1 MEDTINSIIGFLN
14 AWGFW
19 QLVIIL
25 LIILLTAL
33 IKIPIKKAA
42 ENFAIKNNVDKSVI
56 TWTISLIPFILAFIG
71 ALILQLINIHWDVT
85 IIDWQVV
92 VKDASIL
99 GGAAIGV
106 FEAFKK
112 WVEASAAKKA
122 LKVAKVE
129 TAKAEIQKAEKE
141 AEPEKKNV
149 IKIP

>member
-99 GGAAIGV
+99 G
-106 FEAFKK
+106 
-112 WVEASAAKKA
+112 
-122 LKVAKVE
+122 VAVGLF
-129 TAKAEIQKAEKE
+129 
-141 AEPEKKNV
+141 
-149 IKIP
+149 